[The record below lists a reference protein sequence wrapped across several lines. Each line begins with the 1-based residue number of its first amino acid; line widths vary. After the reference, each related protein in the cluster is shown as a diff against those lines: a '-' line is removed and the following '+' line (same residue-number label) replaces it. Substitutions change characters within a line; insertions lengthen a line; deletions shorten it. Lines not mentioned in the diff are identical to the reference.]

1 MVGVGETPHQ
11 ADFLEAIKKLESI
24 NEEKLMTIAEYLKP
38 EVFKRGLE
46 KGIEIAKAMLL
57 KGINIETVAGITKLS
72 QKEIKKL
79 LS

>member
-1 MVGVGETPHQ
+1 
-11 ADFLEAIKKLESI
+11 
-24 NEEKLMTIAEYLKP
+24 MTIAEYLKP